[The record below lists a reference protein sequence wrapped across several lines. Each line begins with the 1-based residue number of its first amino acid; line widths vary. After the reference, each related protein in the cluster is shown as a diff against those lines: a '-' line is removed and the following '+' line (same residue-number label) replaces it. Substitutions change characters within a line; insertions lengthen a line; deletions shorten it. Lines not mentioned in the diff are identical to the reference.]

1 MFKELDNR
9 MVGLRKD
16 RELIC
21 VRMNRDV
28 NIRGE
33 LFESDTTYELDRET
47 GSCLISLGNAQRVR
61 KPREGK

>member
-28 NIRGE
+28 NIKGE

-47 GSCLISLGNAQRVR
+47 GSCLISLGNPQRVR